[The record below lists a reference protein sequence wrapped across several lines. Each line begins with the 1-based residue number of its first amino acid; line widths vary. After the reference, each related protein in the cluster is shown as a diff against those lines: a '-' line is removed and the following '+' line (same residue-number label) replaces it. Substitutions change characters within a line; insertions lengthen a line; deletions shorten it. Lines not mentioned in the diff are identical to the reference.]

1 MLKFAV
7 VLLLGSWLVI
17 CPTSAKSKKEN
28 RDRPRNVTL
37 GAIDSMKLQVH
48 WLPPRSQPRCPVSR
62 YIIRI
67 KDDKDS
73 ESEAERADGNAT
85 SHTISGLKPDTRYYV
100 RLVAVGCRGKS
111 VPTRWAKT
119 KTMPADG
126 STDHDFM
133 GDEKISRVE
142 DRVPG
147 KPSEVRTRTLTDSI
161 ILSWAPPNDNAL
173 VRGYMVGYGEGVP
186 DVNWQY
192 VAANTKTFTIRN
204 LKPSTQYVISLRAFN
219 NFGKGPVVYDLIYT
233 REEDA
238 GPTPG
243 PLAPPIGLTSK
254 VLSASTVWL
263 QWQDP
268 SLGRSQKVT
277 DDRYYIITYSAQ
289 PKGKIQSLTVKAMNV
304 VVYNLSPG
312 TTYEFRVKTR
322 KQNAETTYSIS
333 TYNTTMESVP
343 SSPPR
348 MFEAHP
354 TNGSTTVLMTW
365 QPPEQPNGVITGY
378 LIFYTSR
385 RTSQERDWIIEGVL
399 GDRFQVTVRQLDPDT
414 TYYFKIQARNSK
426 GYGPTSD
433 TISYR
438 TPADKSA
445 DLHYLVTSS
454 PMPAIY
460 SEIDPEADPAAEH
473 VRFTQE
479 VDQEEGEEEEEETAA
494 EAEEEEED
502 GPEEEDAGD
511 LEDEDDDVVYQPEET
526 DKPYALRQVDGAEE
540 SLSDESKRKEFEMTS
555 PKVTYSD
562 ASAVS
567 LKAVPKVSFHT
578 LVKHKVS
585 AVLAWNDEE
594 DNADFSHY
602 HLSYYEEN
610 DVNTKESVTSQIPVF
625 AVDNLK
631 PQRLYLYEVRKESN
645 SNAILW
651 RRSGTI
657 DTSVKN
663 SEA

>member
-1 MLKFAV
+1 MQKFAV
-7 VLLLGSWLVI
+7 FLLLGLWLTI
-17 CPTSAKSKKEN
+17 GLTSAKSKKEN

-37 GAIDSMKLQVH
+37 GAIESSKIQVH

-73 ESEAERADGNAT
+73 ESDAERADGNTT
-85 SHTISGLKPDTRYYV
+85 SLTIHGLKPDTRYYV

-111 VPTRWAKT
+111 VPTRWVKT
-119 KTMPADG
+119 KTPPGDG
-126 STDHDFM
+126 ATDHDFM

-161 ILSWAPPNDNAL
+161 ILSWASPIDNVL

-304 VVYNLSPG
+304 VVYNLIPG

-333 TYNTTMESVP
+333 TYNTTLESVP

-348 MFEAHP
+348 MFESHP
-354 TNGSTTVLMTW
+354 TNGSTTVKLTW

-385 RTSQERDWIIEGVL
+385 RSSQERDWIIEGVL
-399 GDRFQVTVRQLDPDT
+399 GDRFQVTVRQLEPDT

-426 GYGPTSD
+426 GYGPTSE
-433 TISYR
+433 TISYH
-438 TPADKSA
+438 TPLEQTQ

-479 VDQEEGEEEEEETAA
+479 EDEEDEAAA
-494 EAEEEEED
+494 ESEAEADAED
-502 GPEEEDAGD
+502 GEDAEDGA
-511 LEDEDDDVVYQPEET
+511 DEDDGTDSEDDEDDVVYQPEESE
-526 DKPYALRQVDGAEE
+526 KPYALRQVDGA
-540 SLSDESKRKEFEMTS
+540 SLSDESRRKEYEMTS
-555 PKVTYSD
+555 PKTAFTD
-562 ASAVS
+562 GS
-567 LKAVPKVSFHT
+567 LGTQVHKVNFHT
-578 LVKHKVS
+578 LVKHRVS
-585 AVLAWNDEE
+585 AVLAWNDDE
-594 DNADFSHY
+594 DMSDFSHY
-602 HLSYYEEN
+602 HLQYYEEN

-625 AVDNLK
+625 VVDGLK
-631 PQRLYLYEVRKESN
+631 PERLYLYEVRKESN
-645 SNAILW
+645 SNTVSW

-657 DTSVKN
+657 DTSARN
-663 SEA
+663 SES